1 MPKKIEPRITKYME
15 LCIICGKP
23 AQWHHAIHTPQGS
36 RDKATAD
43 GLLLPLCEDHHEG
56 VCGAHKCAVVDTLC
70 RVIAQL
76 AWMLNQVA
84 TEEQKDELKKKFIE
98 RYGKSS
104 I

>member
-1 MPKKIEPRITKYME
+1 MKKTVPKITKYMD

-36 RDKATAD
+36 RDKATVD

-56 VCGAHKCAVVDTLC
+56 TCGAHKCAVVDRLC
-70 RVIAQL
+70 MVTAQI

-84 TEEQKDELKKKFIE
+84 TDDQKEDLKKKFIE